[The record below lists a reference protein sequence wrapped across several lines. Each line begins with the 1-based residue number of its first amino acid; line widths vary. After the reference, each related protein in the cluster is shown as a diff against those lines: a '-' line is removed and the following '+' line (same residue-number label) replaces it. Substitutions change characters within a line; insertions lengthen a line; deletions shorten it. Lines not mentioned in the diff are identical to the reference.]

1 MKEQPDPN
9 AFQGPKSRILIV
21 IDSDPRTS
29 SRVGEAVRMAG
40 GVSVWKQ
47 VEVYVVLRGA
57 AALALGE
64 GATALPDGKIFGQF
78 IGMIR
83 GKGGKVSVMPDK
95 TAMEV
100 VHVDEVVNHSLKEE
114 QFMALTAEFDS
125 VMRF

>member
-1 MKEQPDPN
+1 MKEQPDPT

-47 VEVYVVLRGA
+47 VELHVVLRGA

-64 GATALPDGKIFGQF
+64 GATELPDGKIFGQF

-95 TAMEV
+95 TAMEA
-100 VHVDEVVNHSLKEE
+100 VNHSLKEE